1 MLDSNK
7 SKNREIT
14 YSLSGHLIWFEILF
28 QELYV
33 KGSGG
38 GVSVIVW
45 DQSAS

>member
-7 SKNREIT
+7 GKKHEIT
-14 YSLSGHLIWFEILF
+14 VCGHLILSEILF

-33 KGSGG
+33 KAGG
-38 GVSVIVW
+38 GGGVIVW

>member
-7 SKNREIT
+7 SKKPWD

-33 KGSGG
+33 KGGG